1 MRSAVEAIR
10 RNGARPRPISQL
22 PQTASR
28 AISAP
33 PVISSVSTT
42 PRRLPDEAPLVRPT
56 MTTAGP
62 GGRIPLA
69 DADAFC
75 ETRRQAARTVG
86 EPLTVTSNGCPAG
99 ASLPSLADAWCQERP
114 AMPRTTVTSAAA
126 VGELDVSGPDLPL
139 SSEA

>member
-10 RNGARPRPISQL
+10 RSGARPRPISQL
-22 PQTASR
+22 PQTATS

-42 PRRLPDEAPLVRPT
+42 PRRLPDEALLVRPT
-56 MTTAGP
+56 MMTAGP

-69 DADAFC
+69 DAVPLG

-86 EPLTVTSNGCPAG
+86 DPLTVTSNGCPDG
-99 ASLPSLADAWCQERP
+99 ASLLSLADAWCQDRP
-114 AMPRTTVTSAAA
+114 AMPWTTVSSAAA
-126 VGELDVSGPDLPL
+126 VGELDVSGPDWPP